1 MMNICRLVCL
11 HPFSALLRHEVSMF
25 PPIQSVANQSGD
37 ARSCVSRVRNAFII
51 SISLRAFHCHRVA
64 RGYVSLASQ
73 NSRTNA
79 RDGYTDMKT
88 LPRGI
93 AGNEY
98 LCNKDSKKSLHFL
111 LSKEKTKTVPSSTSH
126 RLVMH
131 LHTLRTVIKPTP
143 ADIPHRTVMP
153 VPPSRT
159 TEKHFP
165 HHKKAF
171 PTPQESP
178 YRDTEKALPKPGR
191 HRLATQKHTFL

>member
-11 HPFSALLRHEVSMF
+11 PPFSALPRREVSMF

-37 ARSCVSRVRNAFII
+37 AKYCVSRGENAFIL
-51 SISLRAFHCHRVA
+51 SISLHAFHCHRVA

-131 LHTLRTVIKPTP
+131 LHTLRTVIKTTP
-143 ADIPHRTVMP
+143 EDILHKTGSPQP
-153 VPPSRT
+153 SSRT
-159 TEKHFP
+159 T
-165 HHKKAF
+165 
-171 PTPQESP
+171 
-178 YRDTEKALPKPGR
+178 
-191 HRLATQKHTFL
+191 